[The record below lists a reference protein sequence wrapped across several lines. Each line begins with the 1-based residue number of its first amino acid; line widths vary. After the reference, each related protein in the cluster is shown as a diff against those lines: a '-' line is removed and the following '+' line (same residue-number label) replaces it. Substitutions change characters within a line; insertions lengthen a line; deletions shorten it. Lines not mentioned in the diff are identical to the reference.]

1 MVGGVKQKISWTTK
15 LDGGV
20 KREVRVATSRRALKW
35 QFKRSDEEQWDYD
48 SPPTPEDWDMLED
61 ILRRRAG
68 RGRTVE
74 LIDVVRK
81 IRAKAGS

>member
-1 MVGGVKQKISWTTK
+1 MKQKISWTTK

-20 KREVRVATSRRALKW
+20 KREVRVTTSKKALKW
-35 QFKRSDEEQWDYD
+35 QFKRSDEEHWAYD
-48 SPPTPEDWDMLED
+48 SAPTAEDWDALED

-74 LIDVVRK
+74 MLGIVQK
-81 IRAKAGS
+81 MRARAEA